1 MNRLTLIPAV
11 EGLHR
16 HASQAAFVA
25 AAAEDIARRLGDA
38 IDQRGSAL
46 MALAGG
52 KTPEPVYRRLATL
65 ALPWAEATATL
76 TDERF
81 VPPASELSN
90 AGLLARSL
98 FTGAA
103 RASAFL
109 PLWSEAATVEA
120 AADAADQRLA
130 ALGEPFDLVVLGMGD
145 DGHTASLFPHTPE
158 LVAGLDPTS
167 SRKVIAIAP
176 HAPAPKEPR
185 LSLTLPAILDA
196 RAILILITG
205 DAKLQVLQT
214 ALAGEDAHAMPIRAV
229 LRQTRTPV
237 VIHWSPEA

>member
-1 MNRLTLIPAV
+1 MNSLAPHPAV
-11 EGLHR
+11 EGLRR
-16 HASQAAFVA
+16 HAGKAAFVA
-25 AAAEDIARRLGDA
+25 AAAEDIARRLGEA

-52 KTPEPVYRRLATL
+52 KTPEPVYRKLATL
-65 ALPWAEATATL
+65 TLPWAEVTATL

-81 VPPASELSN
+81 VPPTSELSN
-90 AGLLARSL
+90 AGFLARAL

-103 RASAFL
+103 RASTFI
-109 PLWSEAATVEA
+109 PLWSEAASAGT

-130 ALGEPFDLVVLGMGD
+130 SLGDPFDLVVLGMGD
-145 DGHTASLFPHTPE
+145 DGHTASLFPQTPE
-158 LVAGLDPTS
+158 LATGLDPAS
-167 SRKVIAIAP
+167 PRKVIAVAP

-185 LSLTLPAILDA
+185 LSLTLAALLNA

-205 DAKLQVLQT
+205 ETKLQVLKT

-229 LRQTRTPV
+229 LHQSRVPV

>member
-1 MNRLTLIPAV
+1 MSRLAPSPAV
-11 EGLHR
+11 EGLRR
-16 HASQAAFVA
+16 HASKAAFVA
-25 AAAEDIARRLGDA
+25 AAAEDIAHRLGEA
-38 IDQRGSAL
+38 IDEQGSAL
-46 MALAGG
+46 LALAGG
-52 KTPEPVYRRLATL
+52 KTPEPVYRRLASL
-65 ALPWAEATATL
+65 ALPWAEVTATL

-90 AGLLARSL
+90 AGFLAHTL

-103 RASAFL
+103 RASAFA

-158 LVAGLDPTS
+158 LVAGLDSTS
-167 SRKVIAIAP
+167 SRKVIAVAP

-185 LSLTLPAILDA
+185 LSLTMSAILNA

-205 DAKLQVLQT
+205 EAKLQVLQT
-214 ALAGEDAHAMPIRAV
+214 ALSGEDAHAIPIRAV
-229 LRQTRTPV
+229 LRQSRTPV

>member
-1 MNRLTLIPAV
+1 MSRLAPSPAV

-16 HASQAAFVA
+16 HASKAAFVA
-25 AAAEDIARRLGDA
+25 AAAEDIAHRLGEA
-38 IDQRGSAL
+38 IDEQGSAL
-46 MALAGG
+46 VALAGG
-52 KTPEPVYRRLATL
+52 KTPEPVYRKLASL
-65 ALPWAEATATL
+65 ALPWAEVTATL

-81 VPPASELSN
+81 VPPTSELSN
-90 AGLLARSL
+90 AGFLARSL
-98 FTGAA
+98 LTGAA
-103 RASAFL
+103 RASAFA

-130 ALGEPFDLVVLGMGD
+130 ALGETFDLVVLGMGD

-158 LVAGLDPTS
+158 LGAALDPTS
-167 SRKVIAIAP
+167 SRKVIAVAP

-185 LSLTLPAILDA
+185 LSLTLPAILNA

-205 DAKLQVLQT
+205 EAKLLVLKA